1 MRGVMLERGAVFEED
16 PALGFEA
23 EEPAATFDEARFRA
37 MRHAHFE
44 LVWRSLRRLGV
55 PAADVDDAAQRVFI
69 LAARKLASI
78 ARGSE
83 RSYLFGVALR
93 VASHARR
100 AIKRRGEVGDDA
112 LAAHEDSAPS
122 AEELVEQRRARELLD
137 EVLES
142 LPLDVRAVFILFE
155 LEQMTLAE
163 IAVMIGAPAGTA
175 ASRLRRGRELFQAEI
190 ARIKARAP
198 RSDR

>member
-1 MRGVMLERGAVFEED
+1 MLELGAVFGED
-16 PALGFEA
+16 PPLGFEA

-44 LVWRSLRRLGV
+44 FVWRSVRRLGV
-55 PAADVDDAAQRVFI
+55 PTADVDDAAQHVFI
-69 LAARKLASI
+69 LAARKLESI

-100 AIKRRGEVGDDA
+100 AIKRRGEVADD
-112 LAAHEDSAPS
+112 LLRGHEDSAPG
-122 AEELVEQRRARELLD
+122 ADELVEQRRARELLD
-137 EVLES
+137 EVLQT
-142 LPLDVRAVFILFE
+142 LPIDVRAVFILFE

-163 IAVMIGAPAGTA
+163 IAEMIGAPQGTA
-175 ASRLRRGRELFQAEI
+175 ASKLRRGRELFQAEV
-190 ARIKARAP
+190 ARLKARAP
-198 RSDR
+198 RSGR